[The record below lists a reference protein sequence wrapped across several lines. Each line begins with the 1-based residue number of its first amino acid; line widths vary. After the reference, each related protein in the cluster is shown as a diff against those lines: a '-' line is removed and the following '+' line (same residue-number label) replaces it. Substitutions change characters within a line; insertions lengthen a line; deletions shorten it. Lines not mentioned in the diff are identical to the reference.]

1 MNLGSPVF
9 IPTYLPVRS
18 GVCIVVGVA
27 VVATCMPA
35 SEGADP
41 RTGAGGREER
51 AGPTRERA
59 RLQVVSRASAH
70 RVRTLSFSQL
80 CSIALSLTDL
90 RRRRRRRP
98 KQFPSVT
105 HRARAEVH
113 FSASIRSKNE
123 ADPIPKPTPWRIEIE
138 GFSPR
143 DEKTS

>member
-1 MNLGSPVF
+1 MHAGERGS
-9 IPTYLPVRS
+9 
-18 GVCIVVGVA
+18 G
-27 VVATCMPA
+27 PA
-35 SEGADP
+35 DGRGRARGEGGSDA
-41 RTGAGGREER
+41 
-51 AGPTRERA
+51 RA

-90 RRRRRRRP
+90 RRRRRP